1 MTVAKVDRKVR
12 ALVDMIERGELR
24 LPEMQRQ
31 YVWTA
36 TRVRDLLD
44 SLYRGYP
51 SGVILAWESDETI
64 ATRDFAVDT
73 AATAAVR
80 PLLLLD
86 GQQRLTSL
94 SAVLRG
100 EPVKVRNRKRSV
112 DILFNLE
119 HPDALT
125 FVTEVNEN
133 STDDLVGE
141 EDTDDSTLSVQDRL
155 RQLTFV
161 VGNRALESLPNW
173 VRVSDVFT
181 KTDSELLRASGVTGF
196 EDPNF
201 ERYTA
206 RLKAVRAIA
215 DYEYRMDILE
225 RSKSYEEVTEIFV
238 RVNSLGAKLRSSDL
252 ALAQIT
258 AKWRGSLDVF
268 RSYQDELERR
278 GFDLEI
284 GTILRVLI
292 ALVTGQSKFQ
302 SVNAIPLPTL
312 QAGWDRAKKALDFAL
327 NFAKSNLG
335 VDSPSLLSSPFLF
348 ITLAYWADNLD
359 YRIEPQGADD
369 FRRWF
374 LVSNAKG
381 RYSRGSSETILSEDL
396 ALLRDGGTP
405 EDLIQRL
412 TQQVGRLD
420 FSVDELVG
428 RTARSGAFKTMF
440 LAFRQDRARDWETQL
455 EISPKHE
462 GSSDVIEYHHIFPK
476 AFLKRERPGLKD
488 ALVNDIANL
497 AFIGASTN
505 RRIRDSAPAK
515 YRSLFKETDLVAQQ
529 IRFEG
534 GTDLPENFESFLE
547 RRRIAIAKRLNA
559 FLGVD
564 PEGRN

>member
-1 MTVAKVDRKVR
+1 
-12 ALVDMIERGELR
+12 
-24 LPEMQRQ
+24 
-31 YVWTA
+31 
-36 TRVRDLLD
+36 
-44 SLYRGYP
+44 
-51 SGVILAWESDETI
+51 
-64 ATRDFAVDT
+64 VDT
-73 AATAAVR
+73 AASAAVR

-100 EPVKVRNRKRSV
+100 EPVNVRHRKRSV

-119 HPDALT
+119 HPDELT
-125 FVTEVNEN
+125 FVAEVNED

-141 EDTDDSTLSVQDRL
+141 DDAEDSTLSVQDRL

-181 KTDSELLRASGVTGF
+181 KTDRELLRASGVTGF

-258 AKWRGSLDVF
+258 AKWRGSLQVF

-284 GTILRVLI
+284 GTILRVII

-302 SVNAIPLPTL
+302 SVNAIPLQTL
-312 QAGWDRAKKALDFAL
+312 HTGWDRAKKALDFAL

-359 YRIEPQGADD
+359 YRIEPKEADD

-374 LVSNAKG
+374 LIADAKG

-396 ALLRDGGTP
+396 ALLRDGGSP
-405 EDLIQRL
+405 EHLIQRL

-420 FSVDELVG
+420 FSVDELAG

-440 LAFRQDRARDWETQL
+440 LAFRQDKARDWETQL

-505 RRIRDSAPAK
+505 RRIRDNAPAK
-515 YRSLFKETDLVAQQ
+515 YRSHFKESDLIAQQ
-529 IRFEG
+529 IRFEE
-534 GTDLPENFESFLE
+534 GTDLPANFEAFLE
-547 RRRIAIAKRLNA
+547 HRRIDIANRLNS
-559 FLGVD
+559 FLGVNG
-564 PEGRN
+564 ESRN